1 MEGSSTDQVKDVDC
15 ISKLPDDVLLVIL
28 SRLSTEEAVRT
39 SLVSKRWEHVWK
51 HISHLVLNMSRI
63 INSKEPIDGSNR
75 VATLLTKI
83 INNHRGHLESCV
95 INHYT
100 YQSVNGMVNTW
111 VQALTCSK
119 HTRVLTLTNHYA
131 QHHAYLDRTGPN
143 KYLEISTNLFSHPSL
158 KSLSLIL
165 YILETSHPLSYCPN
179 LTTLKLLCVASEVGV
194 FNSVL
199 ASCPSLEVLVLDIA
213 CVKKTGAPLKIENN
227 KLKVLLVTSSC
238 KHIDGIRVSAPSLD
252 ILAFIDIYFKKDDI
266 FIVAPRLQCSRSFW
280 IRPALTP
287 HIGYNI
293 SKEKKII
300 WHEELVSLFGIKSR
314 ITAGSLS
321 VSVDL
326 NNPTEFERLQEVL
339 HAWTHKMTEL
349 EIIFKD
355 NNDPS
360 EENDS
365 WNKKKKDKYKDPFP
379 NAEFCV
385 NTVCMLNFSG
395 SEEEFAFAS
404 CLIRQGT
411 VIKNMMIKK
420 TSFPA
425 RKVLEIKTAVAKLRA
440 LRTKHQRKIT
450 IICF

>member
-1 MEGSSTDQVKDVDC
+1 MSIHLQVKDVDC

-75 VATLLTKI
+75 VATLLTKVCSHIYIFFLFFSFLNQSYFTVVGVSKI

-293 SKEKKII
+293 SK
-300 WHEELVSLFGIKSR
+300 VRFGIM
-314 ITAGSLS
+314 LS
-321 VSVDL
+321 DI
-326 NNPTEFERLQEVL
+326 
-339 HAWTHKMTEL
+339 H
-349 EIIFKD
+349 
-355 NNDPS
+355 
-360 EENDS
+360 
-365 WNKKKKDKYKDPFP
+365 
-379 NAEFCV
+379 
-385 NTVCMLNFSG
+385 
-395 SEEEFAFAS
+395 
-404 CLIRQGT
+404 
-411 VIKNMMIKK
+411 
-420 TSFPA
+420 
-425 RKVLEIKTAVAKLRA
+425 
-440 LRTKHQRKIT
+440 
-450 IICF
+450 